1 MSRFVEGEDRRQPA
15 LLPSCLDD
23 YVSED
28 NPARVIDAFV
38 DELDL
43 GDLGFAVTPAAIG
56 RPSYNPATLLKLYV
70 YGYLNRVP
78 SSRRLEREAGRNVEV
93 MWLTGKL
100 APDHKTIA
108 NFRKDHGPAI
118 QAACAHFVVLCRQI
132 GLFTQ
137 ALAAVDGSKFKAV
150 NTRDKNFTAT
160 KLKKRME
167 QVAEHIA
174 GYLADLDTADRQEG
188 ESAEARAGKLKDKIA
203 TLRAQMQALK
213 AMETQVAAS
222 PDGQVSLTDPDARS
236 MATSGRG
243 SGIVGYN
250 VQSVVEAE
258 HHLIVAHDVVMTGS
272 DRQQLAAMSQKAQAA
287 IGRGRPRDAGRPRL
301 LLRRRDRRLRGHR
314 REALRPQAADL
325 QRQGR
330 GALRQAG
337 LYLRGRAGR
346 LSLPGRRASPPSHD
360 DRGARPNAAPLL
372 GPRELPVLR
381 PKTPVHAQPRA
392 ARHPLGARGGDRGHA
407 AADGPGATKPDEAQA
422 QDRRTPLRHDQSLDG
437 PHPLPDEAPEEREER
452 DQPPHPGLQSQAGD
466 ADPRDCAAHRGDASL
481 RESGF
486 SRHAKPATRAQRRVF
501 TQPRPG
507 ADVPRKSPAR
517 ANASHHLVDVGALL
531 GEVLSDT
538 AYILTL

>member
-15 LLPSCLDD
+15 LLPSCVDD
-23 YVSED
+23 YVGED

-38 DELDL
+38 EELDL
-43 GDLGFAVTPAAIG
+43 GGLGFVVTPAATG
-56 RPSYNPATLLKLYV
+56 RPAYHPATLLKLYV

-150 NTRDKNFTAT
+150 NTRDKNFTVT

-188 ESAEARAGKLKDKIA
+188 EAAEARAGKLQDKIA

-213 AMETQVAAS
+213 AMEAQVAAA
-222 PDGQVSLTDPDARS
+222 PDGQVSLTDPDARA

-258 HHLIVAHDVVMTGS
+258 HHLIVAHDVITTGS
-272 DRQQLAAMSQKAQAA
+272 DRQQLTAMSAKAQAA
-287 IGRGRPRDAGRPRL
+287 MGLDALEMLADRGYFSGEEIVTCEALGVTPYVPKPLTSNAKAEGRFGKQDFTYLPDQDVYRCPSGAL
-301 LLRRRDRRLRGHR
+301 LRHHMTTVERGLTLHRYWDRASCQVCPLKPQCTPSVERRVTRWEHEATLEAMQRRIDLAPQSMMKLRRRIVEHPFGTIKAWMGSTHFLMKRLKNVKTEISLHVLAYNLKRVMQILGT
-314 REALRPQAADL
+314 RPLIAAI
-325 QRQGR
+325 
-330 GALRQAG
+330 
-337 LYLRGRAGR
+337 RA
-346 LSLPGRRASPPSHD
+346 
-360 DRGARPNAAPLL
+360 
-372 GPRELPVLR
+372 
-381 PKTPVHAQPRA
+381 
-392 ARHPLGARGGDRGHA
+392 
-407 AADGPGATKPDEAQA
+407 
-422 QDRRTPLRHDQSLDG
+422 
-437 PHPLPDEAPEEREER
+437 
-452 DQPPHPGLQSQAGD
+452 
-466 ADPRDCAAHRGDASL
+466 
-481 RESGF
+481 
-486 SRHAKPATRAQRRVF
+486 
-501 TQPRPG
+501 
-507 ADVPRKSPAR
+507 
-517 ANASHHLVDVGALL
+517 
-531 GEVLSDT
+531 
-538 AYILTL
+538 